1 MRMEFFPE
9 ATRLLQ
15 NEESKVTMEYLT
27 YSWSMPTIST
37 RPPYYSNPVYE
48 PYYPIM

>member
-1 MRMEFFPE
+1 MNIEFFPE

-15 NEESKVTMEYLT
+15 NEEEKVTMDYMT
-27 YSWSMPTIST
+27 YSWDLPTIAV

-48 PYYPIM
+48 PYYPAL